1 MNPQAVIEVESG
13 DSLVGKV
20 EKLSST
26 SLFISFDKIFNS
38 SNLVNGKQ
46 YFVSIFDANKRS
58 RLPCI
63 LVKFDFELVYFQ
75 LIQTKTIH

>member
-1 MNPQAVIEVESG
+1 MSPQAVIEVESG

-38 SNLVNGKQ
+38 SKLINGKQ
-46 YFVSIFDANKRS
+46 YFVSIFDAKGKS

-63 LVKFDFELVYFQ
+63 LVKFDYQLVYFQ
-75 LIQTKTIH
+75 LMQKQTVH